1 MVNRFV
7 IGYLLRI
14 IVSYYSNFEASPGE
28 VFNIGGSNEFQNIDI
43 AEMICN
49 QLDSISPLVLDNNKT
64 IFFFNYFCKDRP
76 GHDKRYAV
84 NSSKIKRMLGWEAK
98 TKFEDGLRRT
108 IDWYL
113 NKHDENYAW
122 RKIY

>member
-1 MVNRFV
+1 MK
-7 IGYLLRI
+7 
-14 IVSYYSNFEASPGE
+14 ASPGE

-64 IFFFNYFCKDRP
+64 SYSSLITFTKDRP

-84 NSSKIKRMLGWEAK
+84 NSSKIKRDVRLDK

-113 NKHDENYAW
+113 NNKEWSKFNEW
-122 RKIY
+122 RKTY